1 MIDTVYQIVKTVL
14 NKELRGNVT
23 PDEFNKIAKQ
33 IQDNIFAGYFGETN
47 TNKNKQNRGLTNK
60 GFANLAKLDRQK
72 ITQFAVPS
80 VTLTYAAPNFTLPAD
95 LYYLNDGGLVYLTN
109 VIEEAEG
116 GVGYLSASLAA
127 PSTTFP
133 VYEDFR
139 DYIKVYPATIVA
151 SVTASYLRKPVDP
164 KWTYTVASN
173 IELFDNTIADYKD
186 FELHSS
192 ELPRIVIDML
202 SYFGVNLRDV
212 DVARYAEALKR
223 IVEAKKQ
230 QA

>member
-1 MIDTVYQIVKTVL
+1 MIDTIYQIVKTVL

-33 IQDNIFAGYFGETN
+33 VQDNIFEGYFGDTN

-60 GFANLAKLDRQK
+60 GFANLAQIDRQK

-80 VTLTYAAPNFTLPAD
+80 TTLTYASPNFTLPTD
-95 LYYLNDGGLVYLTN
+95 LYYLNDNGLMYLTN

-116 GVGYLSASLAA
+116 GLGYLSSSLAA

-133 VYEDFR
+133 VYEDFKG
-139 DYIKVYPATIVA
+139 YIKVYPATIVA
-151 SVTASYLRKPVDP
+151 SVTASYLRKPLDP
-164 KWTYTVASN
+164 KWTYTVASG
-173 IELFDNTIADYKD
+173 IELYDNTIGDHQD

-192 ELPRIVIDML
+192 ELPTIVIEML
-202 SYFGVNLRDV
+202 SYFGVNLRES
-212 DVARYAEALKR
+212 DVAKYAEALKR
-223 IVEAKKQ
+223 VVEAKKQ
-230 QA
+230 QL